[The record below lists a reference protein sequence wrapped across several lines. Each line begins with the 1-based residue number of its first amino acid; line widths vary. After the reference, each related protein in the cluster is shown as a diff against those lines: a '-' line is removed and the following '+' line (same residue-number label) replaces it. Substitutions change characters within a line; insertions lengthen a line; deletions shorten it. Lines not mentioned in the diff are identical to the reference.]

1 MRHQALKSAT
11 TAGMLV
17 VEVYRG
23 GRVRSGYGMSARFRS
38 VSRARLRAERLREA
52 WTALAAVIREEQAKS
67 GFCGPDARSIEDIGD
82 RALAEI
88 DDLLFAWTARIAAQP
103 RAQTANLRLRE
114 VLLRR

>member
-1 MRHQALKSAT
+1 
-11 TAGMLV
+11 MLV

-38 VSRARLRAERLREA
+38 VSRAKLRAERLREA
-52 WTALAAVIREEQAKS
+52 WTALAAVVDEGPVKRE
-67 GFCGPDARSIEDIGD
+67 IEAIGD

-88 DDLLFAWTARIAAQP
+88 DDALFRWTARIAAQP